1 MTYSSNV
8 NIRQSVSQDSGLT
21 LYCPEFPPPTFAM
34 KVDVYYD
41 TLFGTLL
48 GLPGPLLSGQPEIA
62 GMAPSNSPVVL
73 TIGGKTYRVVSDANG
88 NFAFRSRSIPTGSGT
103 IVVGNKTFQIAHTGT
118 PVTNLDFRR

>member
-34 KVDVYYD
+34 KVNVYAD

-48 GLPGPLLSGQPEIA
+48 QPRGRFLSGQPEIA
-62 GMAPSNSPVVL
+62 GMAPSNSQVVL
-73 TIGGKTYRVVSDANG
+73 TIGGKTYRVVSDSNG
-88 NFAFRSRSIPTGSGT
+88 NFTLLGPGLFQLEAGRLLWATKRFRSLIL
-103 IVVGNKTFQIAHTGT
+103 V
-118 PVTNLDFRR
+118 RR